1 MARNRAHTSRR
12 SGAAAPNRAEQQNG
26 IDQAGLAARALAAT
40 PAPDPA
46 VVTFTTNGPAIP
58 AAAPATPAAGAPAAP
73 ATPAVAAAPAVRAPD
88 VASPAPAAAPPELP
102 APIPAVGRDSKPVAT
117 ESAAPATR
125 HEVAIE
131 VTLIRG
137 GITNV
142 AASVAVTAR
151 YDGLA
156 LAGSAKSFDRLIGS
170 WLSRALDFGMIG
182 SRLGQVFTIDLRG
195 ERQAGKVK
203 IDQLLLAGMGEPGRF
218 TRDDL
223 RFLTSNV
230 MVALKRTGCDTVA
243 MSLIGTRRR
252 EMPVAEAVRALLEGV
267 LDADARFRAIAE
279 SAGNGA
285 DRPSPAPDQPLRVL
299 LVDPDGRKL
308 TDIESALKS
317 LGRDYLQGL
326 RLKVTRGADVEPDP
340 LAESSMSEA
349 EADLPATLLR
359 VTRNAAT
366 PSGPGAAP
374 SGGTGDTEIFQFS
387 ALSDVSVV
395 TVREQEIS
403 RYLIN
408 QLPDRLSGKCA
419 PEMREGLA
427 RLFANCVIPED
438 FRSLTESSPSLTLEV
453 DETTALYPWE
463 MLAHKKYAR
472 TNYVGTN
479 TRVSRQFRSVL
490 SPAPS
495 SPPPLNHNLNV
506 LIIADPA
513 SGGLA
518 LPNARTE
525 GFAVLEVLDQARRA
539 WQGEYNIRATV
550 RIGSHRDDDQAL
562 DTKLKDLDRQ
572 TDWIDSAD
580 RCDPLEIVMLIVNEQ
595 YDVIHYAGH
604 GFFDAKT
611 RRAGWVLERDCNV
624 SAQEIFR
631 VRQVPRLVFAN
642 ACFSAVAPGDSGVVD
657 HAEQRKRL
665 VGVAQAF
672 FARGIP
678 NFIGAGWQ
686 VDDACA
692 CVCARWFYGRV
703 LGLGRPDYA
712 DGTVAPSAPDTIGAS
727 LLEARIAALRFNG
740 NSSTWGAYQHYGRVA
755 DRLLARPKVRAAAR
769 PDAAPA
775 PPTVFS
781 VPSLGAV
788 SMSTTSP
795 AAAPAAPVIDPDQ
808 IYVNGINAETGTYAV
823 PPTSIGALAK
833 NVRAHPG
840 VGAIADLHGE
850 SPRSFGLPPGITYD
864 KLDEAGWGIVF
875 HEDTPADVRA
885 ALAPLIAARSKQAGP
900 LFKELDY
907 RHGEQTRDWYLRHKI
922 SAGNPDPEIVPYY
935 LLLVGPPTQ
944 IPFEFQYLLGIE
956 YAVGRLAFDAAADY
970 AQYARSV
977 VDYESA
983 AAVPNGKE
991 IVYFGT
997 RHLGDGATNLS
1008 SSLLIDPL
1016 ANGIAGAAGKLKTPV
1031 STEVGYAQQLLAA
1044 EQATKDALIATLSA
1058 KKPPALLFTASHGML
1073 IPSGR
1078 PNQRAIQGALL
1089 CQDWPGFGSIRP
1101 DHYLTASD
1109 VPDDAHV
1116 HGLVAL
1122 VFACFGAGTP
1132 DIDQFVLDDLSQAGA
1147 LPPLAPEPFIAALP
1161 QRLLTHPNGGAL
1173 AVIGHIDRA
1182 WGFSIQPPKQ
1192 ANPQIGPFRNSLGY
1206 ILRGSP
1212 VGHAV
1217 TDQFGGRFAAL
1228 SAALLSAISPTA
1240 PAAMKLNDRDLVTYW
1255 LERNDAQ
1262 NYVMLGDPAARIR
1275 KDALQ

>member
-12 SGAAAPNRAEQQNG
+12 SGAATPNRAEQQNG
-26 IDQAGLAARALAAT
+26 IDQAGLAAPALAPT

-46 VVTFTTNGPAIP
+46 VVTFVTNGPANS
-58 AAAPATPAAGAPAAP
+58 AAAPAAP
-73 ATPAVAAAPAVRAPD
+73 AAAAVPVPSAPAAVPAPATRAPD
-88 VASPAPAAAPPELP
+88 VASPAPDAAPPELP
-102 APIPAVGRDSKPVAT
+102 TPAPAAAHDTKPVAP
-117 ESAAPATR
+117 EGAAPATR
-125 HEVAIE
+125 HEIAIE

-142 AASVAVTAR
+142 AAPVAVTAR

-182 SRLGQVFTIDLRG
+182 SRLGQVFTIDLQR

-203 IDQLLLAGMGEPGRF
+203 IDQLLLAGMGEPGRL

-243 MSLIGTRRR
+243 TSLIGTRRR

-267 LDADARFRAIAE
+267 LDADERFRAIAE
-279 SAGNGA
+279 STGNGA
-285 DRPSPAPDQPLRVL
+285 DHPAPAPDQPLRVL

-308 TDIESALKS
+308 TDIESAVKS
-317 LGRDYLQGL
+317 LGRDYLERL
-326 RLKVTRGADVEPDP
+326 RLTVTRGADVEPDP

-349 EADLPATLLR
+349 EADVPVTLLR

-366 PSGPGAAP
+366 PNGPGAP
-374 SGGTGDTEIFQFS
+374 SIGTADTETFQFS

-403 RYLIN
+403 RYLIS
-408 QLPDRLSGKCA
+408 QLPDRLSGAGA

-427 RLFANCVIPED
+427 RLFANCVIPDD

-463 MLAHKKYAR
+463 MLAHKKYSR
-472 TNYVGTN
+472 TNYLGTSA
-479 TRVSRQFRSVL
+479 RISRQFRSVQ

-506 LIIADPA
+506 LVIADPA
-513 SGGLA
+513 PGGLA

-550 RIGSHRDDDQAL
+550 RIGSRQDDDQAL
-562 DTKLKDLDRQ
+562 DAKLNDLRQQ
-572 TDWIDSAD
+572 TDWIASAD

-604 GFFDAKT
+604 GFFDPKT
-611 RRAGWVLERDCNV
+611 RRAGWVLERGCSV

-642 ACFSAVAPGDSGVVD
+642 ACFSTVAPGDSGVVD

-727 LLEARIAALRFNG
+727 LLDARIAAFRFDG

-769 PDAAPA
+769 PSAEAAPA
-775 PPTVFS
+775 TVFS
-781 VPSLGAV
+781 APSLGAV
-788 SMSTTSP
+788 SMSITAP
-795 AAAPAAPVIDPDQ
+795 AAAPAANVIDPDQ
-808 IYVNGINAETGTYAV
+808 IYVNGINAETGAYAV

-840 VGAIADLHGE
+840 VGEITDLHGE

-885 ALAPLIAARSKQAGP
+885 ALAPLITVRSKQAGP

-907 RHGEQTRDWYLRHKI
+907 RKGEQTRDWYLRHKI
-922 SAGNPDPEIVPYY
+922 AAGNPDPEIVPYY

-977 VDYESA
+977 VDYEGA

-991 IVYFGT
+991 IVYWGT

-1016 ANGIAGAAGKLKTPV
+1016 ANGIAGAPGKLKTPV
-1031 STEVGYAQQLLAA
+1031 SAEVGYAQQLLTA
-1044 EQATKDALIATLSA
+1044 EQATKDALLATLGA

-1073 IPSGR
+1073 IPSGK
-1078 PNQRAIQGALL
+1078 PSQHAVQGALL

-1101 DHYLTASD
+1101 DYYLAASD

-1122 VFACFGAGTP
+1122 IFACFGAGTP
-1132 DIDQFVLDDLSQAGA
+1132 DIDQFALDDLSQAGS
-1147 LPPLAPEPFIAALP
+1147 LPPLAPQPFIAALP
-1161 QRLLTHPNGGAL
+1161 KRLLTHPNGGAL

-1240 PAAMKLNDRDLVTYW
+1240 PASMKLNDRDLVTYW